1 MGKKFSRIGFSSE
14 EREFYFYYFKWF
26 LATVQTEML
35 TRVLDHNSWLDG
47 AEELSLS
54 LNESFLSSVY
64 KKCQA

>member
-1 MGKKFSRIGFSSE
+1 MIPEAR
-14 EREFYFYYFKWF
+14 
-26 LATVQTEML
+26 VQIEML
-35 TRVLDHNSWLDG
+35 TRVLDHNFWLDG

>member
-1 MGKKFSRIGFSSE
+1 MIPE
-14 EREFYFYYFKWF
+14 
-26 LATVQTEML
+26 ATVQIEML
-35 TRVLDHNSWLDG
+35 TRVLGHNFWLDG